1 MNRQFASLHSIV
13 PLAIMVAVMLI
24 LTGCGSST
32 DLPTQVSGKWQNE
45 NNGDIID
52 IHLAKES
59 SSLTIDG
66 RTFNG
71 VVEDIDK
78 GSDTVHV
85 KVTTENGDTEVWSIH
100 QVWNN
105 NGSAF
110 KLKLRRNGTTET
122 LSPVGQS

>member
-1 MNRQFASLHSIV
+1 MNRQFALLHSLI
-13 PLAIMVAVMLI
+13 PLAALVAFMLI
-24 LTGCGSST
+24 ITGCGDST

-45 NNGDIID
+45 NNNDIID

-78 GSDTVHV
+78 GSDTVRI
-85 KVTTENGDTEVWSIH
+85 KMTTENGDTEVWSIH

>member
-1 MNRQFASLHSIV
+1 MTRQIATLHAIV
-13 PLAIMVAVMLI
+13 PIAILLAFLLTI
-24 LTGCGSST
+24 TGCGSSA
-32 DLPTQVSGKWQNE
+32 DLTTQISGKWKSEAGNS
-45 NNGDIID
+45 IID

-66 RTFNG
+66 HTFKG
-71 VVEDIDK
+71 VVEKIDR

-85 KVTTENGDTEVWSIH
+85 KVATEGGNSEVWSLH

-110 KLKLRRNGTTET
+110 KIKMRRNGTTEI
-122 LSPVGQS
+122 LIPVEQS

>member
-1 MNRQFASLHSIV
+1 MNRQFAAYHSIIPMAV
-13 PLAIMVAVMLI
+13 LVAFMLTI
-24 LTGCGSST
+24 TGCGSST
-32 DLPTQVSGKWQNE
+32 DLTNQLSGKWKNE
-45 NNGDIID
+45 KNGGIVD

-66 RTFNG
+66 HTFSG
-71 VVEDIDK
+71 VVENIDK

-85 KVTTENGDTEVWSIH
+85 KVTTESGDSEVWSLH

-122 LSPVGQS
+122 LAPVGHS